1 MDKSSTGVNH
11 SGSAVSSR
19 GRYVSGYTTLSSQ
32 PSSNLPENPLSP
44 AWHTTLAIT
53 TTAQT
58 MTRNRTNNSYAKKKT
73 HHSSTLR
80 PQRAL
85 FCLTLDNPVR
95 RFCIRLVEWKPF
107 DVIILFTIFANCVAL
122 AVYTPFPEQDSND
135 INTNLEKIEYAFLA
149 IFTAEAVLKII
160 ACGFLMHNGAYL
172 RNAWNLLDFIIVL
185 IGIISTILTD
195 LNTSQSSTL
204 DVKALRAFRVVRP
217 LRLVSGVPSLQ
228 VVLNAIL
235 RAMVPLLHI
244 ALLVIFVIIIYAIIG
259 LELFMGKLHSACYFT
274 NSDGIREIEQV
285 PRPCSNTTGYNCPT
299 NYECLEL
306 WEGPNKGITNFDN
319 IGLAMLTVFQCITM
333 EGWTQIMYYIND
345 AMGSNWPWVYFV
357 SLIIVGSFFVLN
369 LVLGVLSGEFS
380 KEREKAKVKGEFKK
394 IREKQQIEDDLKGYL
409 DWIMKADIEPETEEQ
424 KPSLPPQHVLWK
436 RLGTLNTKVPKPIP
450 ESSDYSDKSDD
461 DKSENLQVTWFQKK
475 RRVLRRWNR
484 RCLRACRQA
493 VKSQTFYWI
502 VIVMVFINTCIL
514 ASFHYNQ
521 PKWLTTFQ
529 DCSNIFFVIV
539 FTIEM
544 VIKMYSIGIDGYFVS
559 LFNRFDFFVVCS
571 SILEMVLVYAHW
583 IDPIGISVLRC
594 VRLLRVFKVTKYW
607 SSLSNLVASLLN
619 SMRSIASLLLL
630 LFLFILIFALLG
642 MQVFGGKFNFDDTKE
657 KPRSNFDNFWQALFT
672 VFQILTGEDWNEVMY
687 NGIEAYGGIHSI
699 GIVACTYFIVLFI
712 CGNYILLNVFLAI
725 AVDNL
730 ADAESLTAL
739 EKQEEEQKERDK
751 SKRRANEMEDISRQL
766 APGMDPSG
774 INRGPKHLQE
784 KRAKMNYEQNHKNG
798 RVPDE
803 ILPDKIDEDGKAV
816 ALTEEGGADEED
828 DDDNSTTVT
837 ARPRRMS
844 ELNIQLKKHPMP
856 TESSLFIFSK
866 DNRFRKASYLIVNHN
881 YFSNVVLVL
890 IMVSSAMLAAED
902 PVDKNSKRNQ
912 ILQRFDYVF
921 TGIFTIEIMLKVV
934 AYGLVVHKGAFCRN
948 SFNLL
953 DLLVVT
959 VSYISYMLTGK
970 EGISAVKILRVL
982 RVLRPLRAI
991 NRAKGLKH
999 VVQCVIVAI
1008 KTIGN
1013 IMLVTLL
1020 LKFMFACI
1028 GVQLFSGK
1036 FQRCNDASK
1045 LTQDLCKGQYF
1056 VYPDGDINHPQLNN
1070 RTWITNEF
1078 HFDTIYYAMLSLF
1091 TVSTFEGWP
1100 KLLYVSIDSHEV
1112 NMGPIYNFRPQ
1123 VAIFYFAYIIV
1134 IAFFM
1139 VNIFV
1144 GFVIVTFQSAGE
1156 QEYKNCEL
1164 NKNQRQCMEFA
1175 LNAKPVRKY
1184 IPKNPHQLKIWTIV
1198 TSRPFEY
1205 TIFILIMLNTI
1216 ILAMKFHKQPE
1227 KYEDILDYLNM
1238 VFTGAFAVEFLL
1250 KLIAFKPKNYFR
1262 DYWNVFDCIIVL
1274 GSFIDILSQ
1283 ELDPDSNSRISI
1295 NFFRLFRVMR
1305 LIKLLS
1311 KGEGIRTL
1319 LWTFI
1324 KSFQALPYVALLI
1337 VMLFFIYAVIG
1348 MQMFGKVAQID
1359 GQEINQNNNFKT
1371 FPNALLVLFRSATG
1385 EAWQDV
1391 MLACISAK
1399 CYGEE
1404 SEDKSCGSPIAVP
1417 YFLSFYVLCSFLVI
1431 NLFVAVI
1438 MDNFDYLTRDWSILG
1453 PHHLEEFVR
1462 MWSESDP
1469 EATGK
1474 IKHVEIV
1481 DMLRQI
1487 SPPLGFGKLCPYRVA
1502 CKRLV
1507 TMNMPLN
1514 KDGTVMFNATLFA
1527 LVRTSLKIKTEGNID
1542 KANEELRTVIKNL
1555 WKRTNSKLD
1564 QVVPP
1569 AGDDDDV
1576 TVGKFYATF
1585 LIQDYFRRFKAR
1597 KNAEHK
1603 SDHDV
1608 ASQALQAGLRNF
1620 HDIGP
1625 ELKRAIS
1632 GNLEQLDED
1641 ESIENEQPSHR
1652 VNHSYP
1658 THRSHSIFGNV
1669 QNGSTGRRQ
1678 SEPSQGLMANNLS
1691 ASPSNSHRAVSP
1703 ATSLNIYQNTY
1714 GRRSPYEFGGARVQR
1729 PINMINNKM
1738 HSNRSSRS
1746 SLRDIFQRIPAEE
1759 EAEPLMSKEED
1770 DRSPSPELP
1779 QRAESCFIDER
1790 AVSPVEE
1797 EDDMEC
1803 RPLVLH
1809 RGDMLRDLRGGIS
1822 PSVSPPCNY
1831 ADSST
1836 DTATPSATSPLLS
1849 VQDSVTPSPEPS
1861 PLPSPEPS
1869 PVLSRRSLTP
1879 SHLSAGANPT
1889 ATLNNTSLP
1898 ADNTSFIS
1906 TDSDSSSKKGGL
1918 LGCAGKVDAPTFQRK
1933 ASMPVNLPQNQ
1944 AMAVAGTASGG
1955 RPKSESSHIW
1965 RTPPSSPG
1973 RVRASFHTPV
1983 PRPSSANLHGNNSPK
1998 RRQNFRHSVG
2008 CLDMAQDP
2016 SDAFYRELTKPK
2028 PRTPLLRKSSSKPEA
2043 ILSSTENLVAK
2054 ALYDEGIAPLV
2065 DRDFINMFERE
2076 LAEACELTQQE
2087 LDKAAHE
2094 LIKDKQTDTK
2104 LPYFDHLGGYEL
2116 RDYTQRSPSSTARRR
2131 RLNSDSPD
2139 DSSND
2144 GRDPDTEYVTTL

>member
-1 MDKSSTGVNH
+1 
-11 SGSAVSSR
+11 
-19 GRYVSGYTTLSSQ
+19 
-32 PSSNLPENPLSP
+32 
-44 AWHTTLAIT
+44 
-53 TTAQT
+53 
-58 MTRNRTNNSYAKKKT
+58 
-73 HHSSTLR
+73 
-80 PQRAL
+80 
-85 FCLTLDNPVR
+85 
-95 RFCIRLVEWKPF
+95 
-107 DVIILFTIFANCVAL
+107 
-122 AVYTPFPEQDSND
+122 
-135 INTNLEKIEYAFLA
+135 
-149 IFTAEAVLKII
+149 
-160 ACGFLMHNGAYL
+160 MHNGAYL

-259 LELFMGKLHSACYFT
+259 LELFMGKLHTACYREI
-274 NSDGIREIEQV
+274 NGIYEIEQN
-285 PRPCSNTTGYNCPT
+285 PRPCSNTTGYKCT
-299 NYECLEL
+299 GDTTCLGL

-345 AMGSNWPWVYFV
+345 AMGSIWPWIYFV

-394 IREKQQIEDDLKGYL
+394 LREKHQIDEDLRGYL
-409 DWIMKADIEPETEEQ
+409 DWIMKAEDIEPEAEEV
-424 KPSLPPQHVLWK
+424 KPSLPPQHGSRWKVLWK
-436 RLGTLNTKVPKPIP
+436 RLGTLNTKAPKPVP
-450 ESSDYSDKSDD
+450 ESSDYSDDGN
-461 DKSENLQVTWFQKK
+461 SETHQDTWYQKK
-475 RRVLRRWNR
+475 RRVARRWNR

-493 VKSQTFYWI
+493 VKSQAFYWI

-521 PKWLTTFQ
+521 PSWLGLFQ
-529 DCSNIFFVIV
+529 EYSNIFFIII

-544 VIKMYSIGIDGYFVS
+544 IVKMYSIGIDHYFVS
-559 LFNRFDFFVVCS
+559 LFNRFDFFVVLS
-571 SILEMVLVYAHW
+571 SILEMVLMYAKI

-642 MQVFGGKFNFDDTKE
+642 MQVFGGKFNFDDMKE

-687 NGIEAYGGIHSI
+687 DGIEAYGGIHSI
-699 GIVACTYFIVLFI
+699 GILASTYFIVLFI

-730 ADAESLTAL
+730 ADAESLTAM
-739 EKQEEEQKERDK
+739 EKEEEEEKARNK
-751 SKRRANEMEDISRQL
+751 SKRKADKMEDISRQL

-784 KRAKMNYEQNHKNG
+784 RRAKMNYEQNHKNG

-803 ILPDKIDEDGKAV
+803 NFTDKTIDEDGKAIV
-816 ALTEEGGADEED
+816 LTEEGCPEEDEED
-828 DDDNSTTVT
+828 DSTTVT

-844 ELNIQLKKHPMP
+844 QLNLQIKKHPMP
-856 TESSLFIFSK
+856 EESSLFIFSK
-866 DNRFRKASYLIVNHN
+866 DNRFRKASFFVVNHN

-902 PVDKNSKRNQ
+902 PVNKQNTRNE
-912 ILQRFDYVF
+912 ILQKFDYVF

-934 AYGLVVHKGAFCRN
+934 AYGLVIHKGAFCRN

-959 VSYISYMLTGK
+959 VSYISYSLDMPSNKVEGK

-1020 LKFMFACI
+1020 LTFMFACI
-1028 GVQLFSGK
+1028 GVQLFAGK

-1045 LTQDLCKGQYF
+1045 LTEDVCKGQF
-1056 VYPDGDINHPQLNN
+1056 FTYPDGDINHPKVMN
-1070 RTWITNEF
+1070 RSWTTNEF
-1078 HFDTIYYAMLSLF
+1078 NFDTIYSAMLSLF

-1100 KLLYVSIDSHEV
+1100 KLLYVSIDSHEKDV
-1112 NMGPIYNFRPQ
+1112 GPIYNYRPQ

-1164 NKNQRQCMEFA
+1164 DKNQRQCMEFA

-1184 IPKNPHQLKIWTIV
+1184 IPKNAKQLKIWKIV

-1216 ILAMKFHKQPE
+1216 ILAMKFHKQPQ
-1227 KYEDILDYLNM
+1227 KYEDTLDYLNM

-1250 KLIAFKPKNYFR
+1250 KIIAFKPKVR
-1262 DYWNVFDCIIVL
+1262 SD
-1274 GSFIDILSQ
+1274 SDISDAMKP
-1283 ELDPDSNSRISI
+1283 ESENRISI

-1348 MQMFGKVAQID
+1348 MQMFGKLAQES
-1359 GQEINQNNNFKT
+1359 GSEINQNNNFKT

-1391 MLACISAK
+1391 MLACISSK
-1399 CYGEE
+1399 CYEGEPDE
-1404 SEDKSCGSPIAVP
+1404 TCGSPIAVP

-1469 EATGK
+1469 EASGK

-1542 KANEELRTVIKNL
+1542 KANEELRVVIKTI

-1597 KNAEHK
+1597 KNAEYK
-1603 SDHDV
+1603 GDHD
-1608 ASQALQAGLRNF
+1608 APAQALQAGLRSF

-1632 GNLEQLDED
+1632 GNLEQVDED
-1641 ESIENEQPSHR
+1641 ESLEEEQPAHR
-1652 VNHSYP
+1652 VTNGSP
-1658 THRSHSIFGNV
+1658 FDRSHCIFGNV
-1669 QNGSTGRRQ
+1669 QNGSTNIRRQ
-1678 SEPSQGLMANNLS
+1678 SEPTECLMGNNLS
-1691 ASPSNSHRAVSP
+1691 MSPSNTHRAVSP
-1703 ATSLNIYQNTY
+1703 ATSLNIYQSQNAY
-1714 GRRSPYEFGGARVQR
+1714 GRRSPYSYGSGPFMSNSIHGIRGPR
-1729 PINMINNKM
+1729 PINLVNNKL
-1738 HSNRSSRS
+1738 HSSRSSRS
-1746 SLRDIFQRIPAEE
+1746 SWSSLREIVQRIPAEE
-1759 EAEPLMSKEED
+1759 AAEPLMSHED
-1770 DRSPSPELP
+1770 DDLTPSPELP
-1779 QRAESCFIDER
+1779 QRAESCFMEDR
-1790 AVSPVEE
+1790 GVSPVEE
-1797 EDDMEC
+1797 EEHLEC
-1803 RPLVLH
+1803 RPLVLQ
-1809 RGDMLRDLRGGIS
+1809 RGMYIDNDREEVSPCVS
-1822 PSVSPPCNY
+1822 PSCIY

-1849 VQDSVTPSPEPS
+1849 PQDSASPSPEPS
-1861 PLPSPEPS
+1861 PLPSPEASPLLLRARSSTPS
-1869 PVLSRRSLTP
+1869 SLSRENQMDTP
-1879 SHLSAGANPT
+1879 TNS
-1889 ATLNNTSLP
+1889 SLP
-1898 ADNTSFIS
+1898 ADNISLLS

-1918 LGCAGKVDAPTFQRK
+1918 LRCAGKVDPPASQRK
-1933 ASMPVNLPQNQ
+1933 TAMPLKLAQTQ
-1944 AMAVAGTASGG
+1944 AMAVAGMSPGG
-1955 RPKSESSHIW
+1955 RPRSETSYRVW

-1973 RVRASFHTPV
+1973 RIRVSLPDS
-1983 PRPSSANLHGNNSPK
+1983 RPSSATLHGNKPSKNK
-1998 RRQNFRHSVG
+1998 QQQFRHSIG
-2008 CLDMAQDP
+2008 CLDMALDP
-2016 SDAFYRELTKPK
+2016 SDAFYKELTKPK
-2028 PRTPLLRKSSSKPEA
+2028 PRMPLLRKSTSKPEA
-2043 ILSSTENLVAK
+2043 ILSSTESLVAK
-2054 ALYDEGIAPLV
+2054 VLCQEGIGRIV
-2065 DRDFINMFERE
+2065 DRDLIKVAERE
-2076 LAEACELTQQE
+2076 LAEACDMTQEE
-2087 LDKAAHE
+2087 LDQAAHKLLKE
-2094 LIKDKQTDTK
+2094 KQTDTK

-2116 RDYTQRSPSSTARRR
+2116 KDYTQRSPKSSARRR
-2131 RLNSDSPD
+2131 RRNSDSPD
-2139 DSSND
+2139 DSSHD
-2144 GRDPDTEYVTTL
+2144 GRDQDTEYVTTL